1 MRFISELIEKKKAAE
16 PDASNQEAKVRA
28 TGGLALH
35 DATRRR
41 PVSLIDESYP
51 SSGRRRDTSGWG
63 ADPDDLADTL
73 GGGPDMAG
81 DARPRNGFHQSLAAV
96 RRTEIPREH
105 PSDAG
110 TPHPL
115 RQCGRAAELGEEETE
130 VAAAEELE
138 ALDDAPETAADD
150 TSDAPF
156 LLTDDASAEPENEVA
171 EDLDEA
177 ARAERNIDLAFET
190 PLKAVSASALHE
202 RPAAGFDHQVETETA
217 VGALSTAEDDLDAS
231 TLDAAPDTAAG
242 EGTPDLEE
250 AVGNTLRIWDLDNE
264 ADAEEEAA
272 LAEADD
278 DFAPAF
284 DEAASGFDAPSEPAA
299 LPQEPDLASSEP
311 APERFERPRAGR
323 VKTRLLGFH
332 RPEELEADPFA
343 APERSKV
350 AAVAQFPVGWL
361 VVVRGPGRGASHAL
375 FQGVSTIG
383 RGDDQTVPL
392 DHGDTS
398 ISRQS
403 HAAIAYDE
411 EQNAFFIGHGGK
423 ANLVRLNGMPVLSTE
438 PLANGDEIRIG
449 ETTLR
454 FVALCGSEFSWGN
467 DDDAGPRDAA
477 TI

>member
-16 PDASNQEAKVRA
+16 PDASNQDAKVRA

-41 PVSLIDESYP
+41 PVSLVDESFP

-73 GGGPDMAG
+73 EGGPDQSLS
-81 DARPRNGFHQSLAAV
+81 ARPRNGFHQSLASV
-96 RRTEIPREH
+96 RRTEIPREK

-110 TPHPL
+110 ALHPL
-115 RQCGRAAELGEEETE
+115 RQCGRPAELADAETEAGAAEDHD
-130 VAAAEELE
+130 AFH
-138 ALDDAPETAADD
+138 DAPESPAEDQAE
-150 TSDAPF
+150 APF
-156 LLTDDASAEPENEVA
+156 LLTEGAETEAEETLSDELDDA
-171 EDLDEA
+171 
-177 ARAERNIDLAFET
+177 ARTERNLNLAFET
-190 PLKAVSASALHE
+190 PLKAVSAGVFHE
-202 RPAAGFDHQVETETA
+202 KPAADFDHKGETETA
-217 VGALSTAEDDLDAS
+217 VGALSTAENDLDEGAVE
-231 TLDAAPDTAAG
+231 AAPEAVAEDG
-242 EGTPDLEE
+242 GPDLEE
-250 AVGNTLRIWDLDNE
+250 AVGNTLRIWDLDGEDE
-264 ADAEEEAA
+264 ADENSVMAAEDDDTEPLSCDASSDLDCTSEPVDSPEEAA
-272 LAEADD
+272 
-278 DFAPAF
+278 
-284 DEAASGFDAPSEPAA
+284 AAA
-299 LPQEPDLASSEP
+299 SEP
-311 APERFERPRAGR
+311 APERIERPRAGR

-332 RPEELEADPFA
+332 RPEELEADPFS
-343 APERSKV
+343 APQRSKV
-350 AAVAQFPVGWL
+350 ADVAQFPVGWL

-383 RGDDQTVPL
+383 RADDQTVPL

-438 PLANGDEIRIG
+438 PLTSGDEIRIG

-467 DDDAGPRDAA
+467 DDDAGARDAA